1 MAETAAPARTFIA
14 RAADRT
20 ADKELS
26 FSHPLNP
33 QRSSV
38 NLHFLGDVVGLQRI
52 GVHQIRVPPGKE
64 SFVYHRHH
72 GEEEFLYIIS
82 GNGVVEIDGQD
93 HPVGAGDFVGFPVGV
108 AHHLRNDSDQ
118 DLVYLSGGL
127 RNPTEI
133 AEFPDHGKLLL
144 RSGRQVS
151 MVDATTAEDFPG
163 APPLLPR
170 GK

>member
-1 MAETAAPARTFIA
+1 MAAPPAPRKLIA
-14 RAADRT
+14 RASERT

-26 FSHPLNP
+26 FSHPLNA
-33 QRSSV
+33 QHSSV
-38 NLHFLGDVVGLQRI
+38 NLHFLSDVVGLQRI

-72 GEEEFLYIIS
+72 GEEEFLYIVS
-82 GNGVVEIDGQD
+82 GRGVVEIDGED
-93 HPVGAGDFVGFPVGV
+93 HQVGAGDFVGFPVGV
-108 AHHLRNDSDQ
+108 AHHLRNPSGE

-127 RNPTEI
+127 RNPVEI
-133 AEFPDHGKLLL
+133 AEFPRHGKLLL
-144 RSGRQVS
+144 RSGPAVS

-163 APPLLPR
+163 TPPLLPR